1 MSAITLETMVDAGLV
16 EIRDVELPQSMQRAM
31 AAQAE
36 AERERRAKIIHADGE
51 FQAAEKLAEAAR
63 IISTQPAS
71 LQLRY
76 LQTLTE
82 IASDKSNILVFP
94 VPMDLFK
101 AITER
106 LGDK

>member
-1 MSAITLETMVDAGLV
+1 
-16 EIRDVELPQSMQRAM
+16 MQRAM

-36 AERERRAKIIHADGE
+36 AERERGAKIIHADGE